1 MFIAC
6 PREKDKDAYKRE
18 VLDYVRRIEEYAADA
33 WQEVIARLWQ
43 QIVEAPCFR
52 ECLTM
57 KNGIQA
63 GHMNRYTVTN
73 IVCFMRNKGVY
84 RSSMSMMELHLRL
97 EQTTRKNKYFKS
109 SSSYELNHDARTLL
123 RQLLKGV

>member
-6 PREKDKDAYKRE
+6 PRETNKDAYKRE
-18 VLDYVRRIEEYAADA
+18 VLDYVRRIEEYTADA
-33 WQEVIARLWQ
+33 WQEDIEQLWQ

-57 KNGIQA
+57 KNGLQA

-73 IVCFMRNKGVY
+73 IVCFMHNKGVY
-84 RSSMSMMELHLRL
+84 RSSMTMMELHLRL
-97 EQTTRKNKYFKS
+97 EQTTMKNKYFKS
-109 SSSYELNHDARTLL
+109 SGSYELSHDARTLL